1 MRAKRWH
8 ETGKLASCLDMLF
21 SFFSDYGQSIWRPVL
36 ALVVLTFTSPFV
48 SDLPSKVWEFMDLGI
63 DKEAFKMAIRDSLPF
78 LPASRSLA
86 MSITSIFH
94 QLIALV
100 FIFLIGLGLRNH
112 FRI

>member
-1 MRAKRWH
+1 
-8 ETGKLASCLDMLF
+8 
-21 SFFSDYGQSIWRPVL
+21 
-36 ALVVLTFTSPFV
+36 
-48 SDLPSKVWEFMDLGI
+48 MDLGI

>member
-1 MRAKRWH
+1 
-8 ETGKLASCLDMLF
+8 MLF